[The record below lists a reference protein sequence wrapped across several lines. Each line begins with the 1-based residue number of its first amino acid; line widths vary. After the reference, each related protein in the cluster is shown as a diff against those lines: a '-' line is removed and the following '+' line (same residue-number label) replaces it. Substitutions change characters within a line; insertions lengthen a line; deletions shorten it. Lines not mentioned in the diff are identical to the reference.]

1 MKIVIYSHSF
11 SPAVGG
17 TETIVMFLARGLSEL
32 VGPDLEIT
40 VATPTPGDSV
50 SDSHLPFHVIR
61 EVGPK
66 TLFRLFRKADVIHLA
81 GPSLLPILIGWLLK
95 KPVVVEHHGFQ
106 AICPNGQLL
115 YETARKQCPGHF
127 MAKHYLKC
135 LGCNSKTGRMRSLR
149 MLLLTFPRRM
159 ACKHLSANLFPTQWL
174 GRVLQLP
181 RGVVIHHGLPDTGP
195 PIVRIK
201 PALPTFTFLGR
212 LVSTKG
218 AHVLLQAAD
227 LLRRNNLNC
236 NIKIIGEGPDR
247 EGLEKLASDLQ
258 LKSCVE
264 FLGYA
269 SHEQLAKALIKTTAI
284 VVPSLAGEV
293 FGLVVLESMLRKE
306 CLIVSDI
313 PSLREVIGDTG
324 LVFPAGNAEALASCM
339 RQLVETPSLGDLLGS
354 AARERAL
361 ELFSLER
368 MLSAH
373 ISVYRENRC
382 EPQSRDHVTRS

>member
-1 MKIVIYSHSF
+1 
-11 SPAVGG
+11 
-17 TETIVMFLARGLSEL
+17 
-32 VGPDLEIT
+32 
-40 VATPTPGDSV
+40 
-50 SDSHLPFHVIR
+50 
-61 EVGPK
+61 
-66 TLFRLFRKADVIHLA
+66 
-81 GPSLLPILIGWLLK
+81 
-95 KPVVVEHHGFQ
+95 
-106 AICPNGQLL
+106 
-115 YETARKQCPGHF
+115 
-127 MAKHYLKC
+127 
-135 LGCNSKTGRMRSLR
+135 
-149 MLLLTFPRRM
+149 
-159 ACKHLSANLFPTQWL
+159 
-174 GRVLQLP
+174 
-181 RGVVIHHGLPDTGP
+181 
-195 PIVRIK
+195 
-201 PALPTFTFLGR
+201 
-212 LVSTKG
+212 
-218 AHVLLQAAD
+218 VLLQAAD